1 MMRVKGLTGVRREMG
16 CPKKEK
22 EKDEKEE
29 KERRRRY
36 HDGGT
41 TNIKGKTG
49 LLSRWTMEG

>member
-41 TNIKGKTG
+41 TYIKGKTG